1 MLTTNS
7 FGSTTGY
14 SSHLHNPFLAL
25 QPPDTT
31 ENAGEAW
38 GFSLIYT
45 GSYAAEVEKSSQG
58 FTRAMLGFNPNH
70 LSWPLA
76 PGETLTSPEAVAVY
90 SSTGVGGLSRT
101 YHRLFRNHL
110 IKSDVYRNAPR
121 PVLLNSWE
129 GLHFDYNQSTI
140 ETLATE
146 AAGLGVKLFVL
157 DDGWFGEQ
165 YPRVNDMAGLGDWYV
180 LLLPFHVLMVVN
192 LEVNQPAFLREVS
205 PPTDFADHKR
215 DRQVNPAKFPSGSL
229 APLVEQVTG
238 LTAASSTTKL
248 RFGLWF
254 EPEMVNPKS
263 SLYLAHPEVCESFL
277 VQACTCPYIA
287 RCLGTLVLSL
297 RVGARGLC
305 AVLNFLCVSGRILL
319 PESAT
324 PLNRYTDIY

>member
-1 MLTTNS
+1 MPLILTTIR

-31 ENAGEAW
+31 ETSGEAW

-45 GSYAAEVEKSSQG
+45 GSFATEVEKSSQG

-76 PGETLTSPEAVAVY
+76 PGETLTSPEVVAVY
-90 SSTGVGGLSRT
+90 SSTGLGGLSRT

-110 IKSDVYRNAPR
+110 IKSDVYRNATR

-165 YPRVNDMAGLGDWYV
+165 YPRIDAEAGLGDWCVPLGSAPDLAGHYFGRPQV
-180 LLLPFHVLMVVN
+180 IRFSPRSTLQQSLLT
-192 LEVNQPAFLREVS
+192 VS
-205 PPTDFADHKR
+205 
-215 DRQVNPAKFPSGSL
+215 
-229 APLVEQVTG
+229 E
-238 LTAASSTTKL
+238 
-248 RFGLWF
+248 
-254 EPEMVNPKS
+254 
-263 SLYLAHPEVCESFL
+263 
-277 VQACTCPYIA
+277 
-287 RCLGTLVLSL
+287 LGK
-297 RVGARGLC
+297 
-305 AVLNFLCVSGRILL
+305 
-319 PESAT
+319 
-324 PLNRYTDIY
+324 